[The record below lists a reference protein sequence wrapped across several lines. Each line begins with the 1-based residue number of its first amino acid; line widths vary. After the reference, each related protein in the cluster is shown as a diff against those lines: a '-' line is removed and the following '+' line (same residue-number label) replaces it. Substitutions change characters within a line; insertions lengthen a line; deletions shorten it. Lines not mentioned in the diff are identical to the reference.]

1 MKLPFEIDLKNKVA
15 VVTGGGGVLCSSFA
29 KAIAKC
35 GAKVAILDLNCDA
48 AQLVAD
54 EITKDG
60 GIAIGISANV
70 LDKESLN
77 NAKSI
82 INDKLGSVDILLNG
96 AGGNNPKGTT
106 SKEYYNIG
114 DENIEGVK
122 TFFDLDPEGK
132 IFKMM
137 DFTPRGGDVADPWYT
152 GDFKTTYADIEE
164 ACTVLFEKLLEKD
177 V

>member
-1 MKLPFEIDLKNKVA
+1 MKLPFEIDLKNNVA

-29 KAIAKC
+29 KA
-35 GAKVAILDLNCDA
+35 
-48 AQLVAD
+48 
-54 EITKDG
+54 
-60 GIAIGISANV
+60 
-70 LDKESLN
+70 
-77 NAKSI
+77 I